1 MKSPRSLLAVL
12 LLVAAGCS
20 TPESRVKKNEAAFNQ
35 WSPTVQ
41 ENVRAGKVDVG
52 YSQDMVRV
60 ALGDPDRRSSRTTAN
75 GTADVWIYFD
85 KGPKFSFGVGLGSSR
100 GSTGFGGGVTV
111 GDDWRDEEVMRVI
124 FEGGVV
130 SAIERRR

>member
-1 MKSPRSLLAVL
+1 MKTPLLLLTLLSLLF
-12 LLVAAGCS
+12 AGCS
-20 TPESRVKKNEAAFNQ
+20 TPDSRVKKNEAAFNT
-35 WSPTVQ
+35 WPAAVQ

-52 YSQDMVRV
+52 YTQEMVRV

-85 KGPKFSFGVGLGSSR
+85 KGPKISFGVGMGSHR

-111 GDDWRDEEVMRVI
+111 GDDWHDEEVLRVI
-124 FEGGVV
+124 FEGGAV